1 MNERVKVVTKKIVDF
16 WNKYTKKQKGLI
28 ISVTATVIVALVILA
43 LVLTRTTYEELITCD
58 DTVSAANVTD
68 TLTSNNIS
76 YRTSNNGLTIL
87 VDSGKLVDATY
98 LIAQEGLTATGY
110 TMDSYIQNMG
120 FSTTSEDRERLYQK
134 YLEDKIKDT
143 VESFDYV
150 KNAYVQMTVPSNK
163 LSVLESDEQTYV
175 AVKLTLKGAMPQGAA
190 DSMAKYLSTAVGNSN
205 TSNITIIDS
214 NGNTLFEGQEL
225 SNGTGSMTT
234 TVRNMIYDKFYDE
247 TVQKVSKA
255 LATTQMFNTITVS
268 PNLDV
273 SFDKVD
279 VVDTKYYNDDKVLH
293 SDYSYE
299 QTGGSTTGGVPGTDS
314 NDDDTTYYL
323 KNADGTSA
331 SLTIN
336 KMSMQ

>member
-150 KNAYVQMTVPSNK
+150 KNA
-163 LSVLESDEQTYV
+163 
-175 AVKLTLKGAMPQGAA
+175 
-190 DSMAKYLSTAVGNSN
+190 
-205 TSNITIIDS
+205 
-214 NGNTLFEGQEL
+214 
-225 SNGTGSMTT
+225 
-234 TVRNMIYDKFYDE
+234 
-247 TVQKVSKA
+247 
-255 LATTQMFNTITVS
+255 
-268 PNLDV
+268 
-273 SFDKVD
+273 
-279 VVDTKYYNDDKVLH
+279 
-293 SDYSYE
+293 
-299 QTGGSTTGGVPGTDS
+299 
-314 NDDDTTYYL
+314 
-323 KNADGTSA
+323 
-331 SLTIN
+331 
-336 KMSMQ
+336 